1 MMRKDLLLAVIRSA
15 LAFTALAA
23 LLVGLPVALAVL
35 AGWPLPSTA
44 PTLAQVRDSLNGPSI
59 TDAMLVKGIAVICW
73 LAWAQL
79 VACAAV
85 ETHAWAR
92 GRVAVD
98 LPLAGAMQP
107 IVRQLVLSV
116 VFLAGA
122 LRSPLPFTVPLRA
135 VPAVELMPIHAVADM
150 TTDAAP
156 EQAGV
161 ATSAPGTSSP
171 TCVVRPRDSLWSL
184 SEDHLG
190 DGYRWRELFELN
202 RGVVQAD
209 GRALQEPNLIRPGWT
224 LRFPADATG
233 LAEPLVETSAP
244 PPHATSP
251 PMALP
256 TPVPQEAP
264 PVSSE
269 APAAASP
276 SDQATP
282 ATTATTQAP
291 SAPDSVGAQ
300 QAPAAAEDD
309 DQSGL
314 PIPASVAGL
323 GLMAAGVVLTLDRLR
338 RVQQRKRRDG
348 HMIPVPTGPAAE
360 AERILR
366 TAATNSQADRL
377 DEALRAFSAQL
388 SRTEAGP
395 IPAIEAVSVALDSV
409 EILLSGPAH
418 APSGPFDVT
427 AGGRSWVLPAAA
439 DVADAATK
447 RSAPAPALVTIG
459 TAEGRQILVDLEA
472 HPRTALIGEA
482 SEALFA
488 ALVLELCTSRWAD
501 TLHLVLAG
509 QAPSGV
515 QAYERLRVVGSVE
528 EALDDLEAESL
539 ALTSELA
546 ASRYSSTF
554 SARLAETADGWVP
567 TVVLVADPTDPA
579 LDRLLLVASE
589 NHGLAVVVLGQPNGD
604 VDRTMTVERG
614 TVRVAPPGLDVTA
627 SAITTEDAAAIGAVI
642 DLATSDDPG
651 RVIIL
656 DAPSSPNGAT
666 VDDATPQKPEI
677 EVRILGSPEVA
688 GGKTPIDR
696 RKSKELVVYLALH
709 PRGVD
714 EGRLKTAL
722 WPDHVPSPGSFNQ
735 TMSRARMCL
744 GRDADDEHH
753 LPHVADGLY
762 RLGPAV
768 DTDFRR
774 LEEAFA
780 AATTNGMEATMDRL
794 ADALR
799 MVRGMPF
806 EGAGGGYEWAHTEG
820 FLARIEAIAADAALL
835 LAEWN
840 LDHRDTAKAMWATG
854 QGLLASP
861 GDERLFRIRMR
872 AHDQAGNPAGVESVM
887 AELCRVVEALEP
899 FDDLH
904 PDTVTLYEELS
915 RRRRRTG

>member
-1 MMRKDLLLAVIRSA
+1 MRKDLLGAVTRSA
-15 LAFTALAA
+15 LAFMALAA

-35 AGWPLPSTA
+35 AGWPLPSA
-44 PTLAQVRDSLNGPSI
+44 VPTLAQIRDSLNGPSI
-59 TDAMLVKGIAVICW
+59 TDALLVKGIAVICW

-79 VACAAV
+79 VACAVV

-92 GRVAVD
+92 GRVAVH

-122 LRSPLPFTVPLRA
+122 LRSPVPVTVPLRA
-135 VPAVELMPIHAVADM
+135 VPAVELMPIHAVTD
-150 TTDAAP
+150 TTTVAASA
-156 EQAGV
+156 QTGT
-161 ATSAPGTSSP
+161 ATSAPEAPLP

-184 SEDHLG
+184 SEEHLG

-209 GRALQEPNLIRPGWT
+209 GRSLHESNLIRPGWT

-233 LAEPLVETSAP
+233 LAAP
-244 PPHATSP
+244 VLEAAAPSP
-251 PMALP
+251 VPASP

-264 PVSSE
+264 QVSSE
-269 APAAASP
+269 APPAASP
-276 SDQATP
+276 SDQVTP
-282 ATTATTQAP
+282 ATTATTQA
-291 SAPDSVGAQ
+291 APASDSVGAQ
-300 QAPAAAEDD
+300 QTPAAAEGD

-323 GLMAAGVVLTLDRLR
+323 GLMAAGVVVTLDRLR
-338 RVQQRKRRDG
+338 RVQQRKRRNG

-366 TAATNSQADRL
+366 TAATHSPADRL

-388 SRTEAGP
+388 SRTETGP
-395 IPAIEAVSVALDSV
+395 VPAIEAVSVAPDSV

-427 AGGRSWVLPAAA
+427 AGGRSWVLPAVANVA
-439 DVADAATK
+439 DVATE
-447 RSAPAPALVTIG
+447 RSAPAPALVTVG
-459 TAEGRQILVDLEA
+459 AVDGRQILVDLEA

-501 TLHLVLAG
+501 TLHVVLTGRPPSCAG
-509 QAPSGV
+509 
-515 QAYERLRVVGSVE
+515 AYERLRAVASVK
-528 EALDDLEAESL
+528 EALDDLEAESV

-546 ASRYSSTF
+546 AGRHGSTF

-567 TVVLVADPTDPA
+567 TVVLVADPADPA

-589 NHGLAVVVLGQPNGD
+589 NHGLAVVVLGHRTGE
-604 VDRTMTVERG
+604 VDRTITVERG
-614 TVRVAPPGLDVTA
+614 TVRVTPPGLDLTA
-627 SAITTEDAAAIGAVI
+627 PAITTEDAATIGAVI
-642 DLATSDDPG
+642 DLATSDEPG
-651 RVIIL
+651 EEMVL
-656 DAPSSPNGAT
+656 DAPSPPIGAT
-666 VDDATPQKPEI
+666 VDEATPPGPEI
-677 EVRILGSPEVA
+677 EVRVLGSPEVV
-688 GGKTPIDR
+688 GGKAPIDR

-714 EGRLKTAL
+714 EGRLKNAL
-722 WPDHVPSPGSFNQ
+722 WPDQVPSPGSFNQ

-762 RLGPAV
+762 RLRPSV
-768 DTDFRR
+768 DTDSGR
-774 LEEAFA
+774 LEQALA
-780 AATTNGMEATMDRL
+780 VATTNGTEATMDRL
-794 ADALR
+794 ADALDA
-799 MVRGMPF
+799 VRGMPF

-820 FLARIEAIAADAALL
+820 LLARIEAIAADAALL
-835 LAEWN
+835 LAEWH
-840 LDHRDTAKAMWATG
+840 LDRRDTAKAMWAAS

-887 AELCRVVEALEP
+887 AELCRVVEAIEP

-904 PDTVTLYEELS
+904 PETVGLYEELS

>member
-1 MMRKDLLLAVIRSA
+1 MRKDLLAAVTRSV
-15 LAFTALAA
+15 LAFTALVA

-35 AGWPLPSTA
+35 AGWPLPSA
-44 PTLAQVRDSLNGPSI
+44 VPTLAQIRDSLSGPSI
-59 TDAMLVKGIAVICW
+59 TDALLVKGIAVICW

-79 VACAAV
+79 VACAVV

-92 GRVAVD
+92 GRVAVH

-107 IVRQLVLSV
+107 LVRQLVLSV

-122 LRSPLPFTVPLRA
+122 LRSPVPMTVPLRA
-135 VPAVELMPIHAVADM
+135 VPAVDVMPIRAM
-150 TTDAAP
+150 TGTTTIAAP
-156 EQAGV
+156 EQAGQ
-161 ATSAPGTSSP
+161 ATSAPETPLP

-184 SEDHLG
+184 AEDHLG

-209 GRALQEPNLIRPGWT
+209 GRSLHESNLIRPGWT

-233 LAEPLVETSAP
+233 LAAPVVETSAP
-244 PPHATSP
+244 SP
-251 PMALP
+251 APAP
-256 TPVPQEAP
+256 SAPAPQESP
-264 PVSSE
+264 VVSSE
-269 APAAASP
+269 APAEP
-276 SDQATP
+276 PRSDQATP
-282 ATTATTQAP
+282 ATTSTMRAAP
-291 SAPDSVGAQ
+291 APDSIGAQ

-323 GLMAAGVVLTLDRLR
+323 GLMAVGVVVTLDRLR
-338 RVQQRKRRDG
+338 RVQQRKRRNG

-366 TAATNSQADRL
+366 TAAIYSPADRL

-388 SRTEAGP
+388 SKTATGP
-395 IPAIEAVSVALDSV
+395 VPAIEAVSVAPDAV

-418 APSGPFDVT
+418 APSGPFDVS
-427 AGGRSWVLPAAA
+427 ANGRSWVLPAAA
-439 DVADAATK
+439 DVADVATE
-447 RSAPAPALVTIG
+447 RSAPAPALVTVG
-459 TAEGRQILVDLEA
+459 TVDGRQILVDLEG

-488 ALVLELCTSRWAD
+488 AVVLELCTSRWAD
-501 TLHLVLAG
+501 TLHVVLAG
-509 QAPSGV
+509 PSPSGAR
-515 QAYERLRVVGSVE
+515 AYERLRVVASVE
-528 EALDDLEAESL
+528 EALDDLECESL

-546 ASRYSSTF
+546 AGRYGSTF

-567 TVVLVADPTDPA
+567 TVILVADPTDPG
-579 LDRLLLVASE
+579 LERLLLVASE
-589 NHGLAVVVLGQPNGD
+589 NHGLAVVVLGHRTGD
-604 VDRTMTVERG
+604 VDRTITVEGG
-614 TVRVAPPGLDVTA
+614 TVRVTPPGLNLA
-627 SAITTEDAAAIGAVI
+627 APAITPEEAATIGAVI
-642 DLATSDDPG
+642 DLASSDEPG
-651 RVIIL
+651 EVLVL
-656 DAPSSPNGAT
+656 DAPSSTGAS
-666 VDDATPQKPEI
+666 VDEAAPPGPEI
-677 EVRILGSPEVA
+677 EVRVLGSPEVV
-688 GGKTPIDR
+688 GGKAPIDR

-714 EGRLKTAL
+714 EGRLKNAL
-722 WPDHVPSPGSFNQ
+722 WPDQVPSPGSFNQ

-762 RLGPAV
+762 RLRPSV
-768 DTDFRR
+768 DTDLRR
-774 LEEAFA
+774 LEQALA
-780 AATTNGMEATMDRL
+780 VATTNGTEATMDRL
-794 ADALR
+794 ADALNA
-799 MVRGMPF
+799 VRGMPF

-820 FLARIEAIAADAALL
+820 LLARIEAVTADAALL

-840 LDHRDTAKAMWATG
+840 LDRRDSAKAMWAAG

-899 FDDLH
+899 LDDLH
-904 PDTVTLYEELS
+904 PETVALYEEVS

>member
-1 MMRKDLLLAVIRSA
+1 MMRKDLLSAVIRSA

-35 AGWPLPSTA
+35 AGWPLPSA
-44 PTLAQVRDSLNGPSI
+44 VPTLAQVRDSLNGPSI

-79 VACAAV
+79 VACAVV

-92 GRVAVD
+92 GRVAVH
-98 LPLAGAMQP
+98 LPLAGALQP
-107 IVRQLVLSV
+107 VVRQLVLSV

-122 LRSPLPFTVPLRA
+122 LRSPVAATVPLRA
-135 VPAVELMPIHAVADM
+135 VPTIELMPIHAVAD
-150 TTDAAP
+150 TSTDAAP
-156 EQAGV
+156 EHAGV
-161 ATSAPGTSSP
+161 ATSAPEAPFP

-209 GRALQEPNLIRPGWT
+209 GRSLQESNLIRPGWT

-244 PPHATSP
+244 PPAMSP

-282 ATTATTQAP
+282 ATTAITQAA
-291 SAPDSVGAQ
+291 SAPDSVSAQ

-314 PIPASVAGL
+314 PIPTSVAGL
-323 GLMAAGVVLTLDRLR
+323 GLMAAGVVVTLDRLR
-338 RVQQRKRRDG
+338 RVQQRRRRDG

-360 AERILR
+360 AERMLR
-366 TAATNSQADRL
+366 TAAANSQADRL

-395 IPAIEAVSVALDSV
+395 IPAIEAVSVAPDSV

-418 APSGPFDVT
+418 APSRPFDVT

-439 DVADAATK
+439 DVADVATK

-459 TAEGRQILVDLEA
+459 TVDGRQILVDLEA

-509 QAPSGV
+509 QPPSGAG
-515 QAYERLRVVGSVE
+515 AYERLRVVASVE
-528 EALDDLEAESL
+528 EALEEVEAESV

-546 ASRYSSTF
+546 ASRHGSTF

-567 TVVLVADPTDPA
+567 TVVLVTDPTDPA

-589 NHGLAVVVLGQPNGD
+589 NHGLAVVVLGHRNGD
-604 VDRTMTVERG
+604 VDRTITVERG
-614 TVRVAPPGLDVTA
+614 AVRVTPPGLDLA
-627 SAITTEDAAAIGAVI
+627 APAITTEDAATIGAVI
-642 DLATSDDPG
+642 DLATSDEAG
-651 RVIIL
+651 EVVVL
-656 DAPSSPNGAT
+656 DAPPSPTGAT
-666 VDDATPQKPEI
+666 VDEVTPPGPEI
-677 EVRILGSPEVA
+677 DVQILGSPEVV

-722 WPDHVPSPGSFNQ
+722 WPDQVPSPGSFNQ

-744 GRDADDEHH
+744 GRDANDEHH

-774 LEEAFA
+774 LEQAFA
-780 AATTNGMEATMDRL
+780 AATTDGTEATMGRL
-794 ADALR
+794 ADALG

-806 EGAGGGYEWAHTEG
+806 EGAGAGYEWAHTEG
-820 FLARIEAIAADAALL
+820 LLARIEAIAADAALL
-835 LAEWN
+835 LAEWH
-840 LDHRDTAKAMWATG
+840 LDRRDTAKAMWAAS

-887 AELCRVVEALEP
+887 TELCRVVEALEP

-904 PDTVTLYEELS
+904 PETVALYDELS

>member
-1 MMRKDLLLAVIRSA
+1 MRKDLLGAVTRSA

-35 AGWPLPSTA
+35 AGWPLPSA
-44 PTLAQVRDSLNGPSI
+44 VPTLAQIRDSLNGPSI
-59 TDAMLVKGIAVICW
+59 TDALLVKGIAVICW
-73 LAWAQL
+73 IAWAQL
-79 VACAAV
+79 VACAVV

-92 GRVAVD
+92 GRVAVH

-116 VFLAGA
+116 VFLSGA
-122 LRSPLPFTVPLRA
+122 LRSPVPVTVPLRA
-135 VPAVELMPIHAVADM
+135 VPAVELMPIHAVTDM
-150 TTDAAP
+150 TTVAAP
-156 EQAGV
+156 EHAGP
-161 ATSAPGTSSP
+161 ATSAPEAPFP
-171 TCVVRPRDSLWSL
+171 TCVVRPRGSLWSL

-209 GRALQEPNLIRPGWT
+209 GRALHESNLIRPGWT

-233 LAEPLVETSAP
+233 LAVPVVETPAP
-244 PPHATSP
+244 SLAAGSPTSP
-251 PMALP
+251 PL
-256 TPVPQEAP
+256 PVPPGAP
-264 PVSSE
+264 LVSSQVP
-269 APAAASP
+269 PAVSSP
-276 SDQATP
+276 AQATP
-282 ATTATTQAP
+282 ATTATTQAAA
-291 SAPDSVGAQ
+291 SDSVGAQ
-300 QAPAAAEDD
+300 QAPSAAEDD
-309 DQSGL
+309 DRPGL

-323 GLMAAGVVLTLDRLR
+323 GLMAAGVVVTLDRLR
-338 RVQQRKRRDG
+338 RVQQRKRRNG
-348 HMIPVPTGPAAE
+348 HMIPVPSGPAAE

-366 TAATNSQADRL
+366 TAATHSPADRL

-388 SRTEAGP
+388 SRTASGP
-395 IPAIEAVSVALDSV
+395 IPAIEAVSVAPDSV

-418 APSGPFDVT
+418 APSGLFDVT
-427 AGGRSWVLPAAA
+427 AGGRSWVLPAVA
-439 DVADAATK
+439 DVADVAAE
-447 RSAPAPALVTIG
+447 RSAPAPALVTVG
-459 TAEGRQILVDLEA
+459 AVGGRQILVDLEV
-472 HPRTALIGEA
+472 HPRTVLIGEG

-501 TLHLVLAG
+501 TLHVVLAG
-509 QAPSGV
+509 RPPSGV
-515 QAYERLRVVGSVE
+515 QAYERLRVVTSVE
-528 EALDDLEAESL
+528 EALDDLEAESV

-546 ASRYSSTF
+546 AGGHGSTF

-567 TVVLVADPTDPA
+567 TVVLVTDATDPA

-589 NHGLAVVVLGQPNGD
+589 NHGLAVVVLAHQTAD
-604 VDRTMTVERG
+604 VDRTIIVERG
-614 TVRVAPPGLDVTA
+614 TVRVAPPGLDLTA
-627 SAITTEDAAAIGAVI
+627 PAITRDDAAAIDAVI
-642 DLATSDDPG
+642 DLATSDEPG
-651 RVIIL
+651 DAIFL
-656 DAPSSPNGAT
+656 DAPSSPTSAT
-666 VDDATPQKPEI
+666 VDEATTPRPEI
-677 EVRILGSPEVA
+677 DVQILGSPEVV

-722 WPDHVPSPGSFNQ
+722 WPDQVPSPGSFNQ

-744 GRDADDEHH
+744 GRDADDDHH

-762 RLGPAV
+762 RLRPSV
-768 DTDFRR
+768 DTDFCR
-774 LEEAFA
+774 LEQALA
-780 AATTNGMEATMDRL
+780 VATTNGTEATMNRL
-794 ADALR
+794 ADALHAI
-799 MVRGMPF
+799 RGMPF

-820 FLARIEAIAADAALL
+820 LLARIEAIAADAALL
-835 LAEWN
+835 LAEWH
-840 LDHRDTAKAMWATG
+840 LDRRNTGKAMWAAG

-904 PDTVTLYEELS
+904 PETVGLYEELS
-915 RRRRRTG
+915 RRHQRTR